1 MPNLM
6 TYPLNLFAGDF
17 RWEGLLDIP
26 AHRRLSDFLN
36 DRDLQFLELRDV
48 QHALWDGT
56 QYSKVQTTAASVL
69 LKTNIVMVVLETLPS
84 APKSDSMFERV
95 EKVPRPLELY
105 APPLR
110 IQGAFHIP
118 PLLDWFAALK
128 AARTEFLPLTNV
140 TLWDS
145 RTGALL
151 YENLPLGLVRM
162 QHITALGALG
172 AAPDAP

>member
-6 TYPLNLFAGDF
+6 TYSLKLFAGDF

-48 QHALWDGT
+48 QHALWDGAQYDELVVT
-56 QYSKVQTTAASVL
+56 QASIL
-69 LKTNIVMVVLETLPS
+69 LKANIVAIVSDTLPP
-84 APKSDSMFERV
+84 APTNDQMFERV
-95 EKVPRPLELY
+95 EKVPRPLELH

-110 IQGAFHIP
+110 IRGDYHTP

-128 AARTEFLPLTNV
+128 AARTEFVPLTNV

-145 RTGALL
+145 RTGAEL
-151 YENLPLGLVRM
+151 YAKVPLGLVQM
-162 QHITALGALG
+162 QRITALGAALN
-172 AAPDAP
+172 AP